1 MTLKKRIRNKELTLG
16 TWITIYHRAIV
27 EIACDS
33 GLDWVC
39 IDLEHSSI
47 DFDQASTLISIANS
61 KGTFPFVRLSSND
74 SIQIKRLMDAG
85 AKGIIVPMVNSKD
98 EALKAYKS
106 MHYPPLGFRGVGLST
121 AQQYGASF
129 QDYKK
134 WLTEESVLIVQ
145 IEHIEA
151 VSNLESILSLDEVD
165 GFMVGP
171 YDLSAS
177 MAIPGE
183 FTNPEFL
190 AALEKI
196 EKFAKDSG
204 KTSGVHVVE
213 PDLSKMRE
221 CKEKGYKFIA
231 LSIETRVLDVF
242 YRSVI
247 STLR

>member
-1 MTLKKRIRNKELTLG
+1 MNLKNRIRNKELTLG

-85 AKGIIVPMVNSKD
+85 AKGIIVPMVNSRD

-129 QDYKK
+129 HAYKK
-134 WLTEESVLIVQ
+134 WLAEESVLIVQ

-151 VSNLESILSLDEVD
+151 VNNLESILSLDEVD

-177 MAIPGE
+177 MGIAGE
-183 FTNPEFL
+183 FENFEFK
-190 AALEKI
+190 KI
-196 EKFAKDSG
+196 LNRIDEINLRINKSPG
-204 KTSGVHVVE
+204 IHIVE
-213 PDLSKMRE
+213 PDIKRILD
-221 CKEKGYKFIA
+221 CKKRGYSFMA
-231 LSIETRVLDVF
+231 LSIETRIYDTFL
-242 YRSVI
+242 RKII
-247 STLR
+247 SELA